1 MAIDCGS
8 IGGHGV
14 SPSPEEFERLALEQ
28 IDTLYRIARR
38 LTRNIDA
45 AQDLVQETY
54 LRAVRSRETFHLQ
67 EYGIRP
73 WLLRIMHNLHF
84 SRSERERRQP
94 TAVSDE
100 NLESA
105 GRYTG
110 NASAEVPQEGF
121 SFEEMDERLVH
132 ALENL
137 PPEYQVVLLLWAVE
151 GLTYKEIAHAV
162 DVPIGTVM
170 SRLHRAR
177 HRLAEHLHAF
187 AVKEGIIRE

>member
-1 MAIDCGS
+1 M
-8 IGGHGV
+8 